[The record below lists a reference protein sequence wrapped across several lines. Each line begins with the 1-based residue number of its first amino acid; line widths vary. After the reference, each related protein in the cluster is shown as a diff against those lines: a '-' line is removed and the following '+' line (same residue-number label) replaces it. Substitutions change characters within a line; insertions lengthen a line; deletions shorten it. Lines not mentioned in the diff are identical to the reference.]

1 MNEEPKAGEEL
12 GACQFVPNGE
22 VLDVPLELAKEFVEL
37 SSLIAFA
44 PPENILPLRVDSAEV
59 VDSILEALLLTVP
72 SDSVGFPKA
81 KLQQQER
88 ESEASKP
95 N

>member
-44 PPENILPLRVDSAEV
+44 SPENILPLRVDSAEV
-59 VDSILEALLLTVP
+59 VDLILEALLLTVF
-72 SDSVGFPKA
+72 SNSVGFPKA

-88 ESEASKP
+88 GPDEEAP
-95 N
+95 